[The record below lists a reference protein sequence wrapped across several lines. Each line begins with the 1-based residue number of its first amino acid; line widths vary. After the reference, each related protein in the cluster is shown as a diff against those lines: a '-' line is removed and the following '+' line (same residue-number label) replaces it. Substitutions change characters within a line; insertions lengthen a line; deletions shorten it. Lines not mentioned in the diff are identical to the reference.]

1 MIAAGAFREAT
12 TLLDQ
17 AFSTTAGRYCVG
29 LVGRPA
35 EAEELVQEAL
45 LAAYNA
51 MPRYRATS
59 TVRAW
64 YFGIVRRVCGA
75 HLRRRD
81 RRRGLAAVFLRP
93 PELVD
98 PPDLGHA
105 EDIAALQAALGR
117 LKPMH
122 REAVLMQYQVGL
134 TGAEVAQ
141 ALNIT
146 PAAAR
151 KRVSLAIA
159 SLRADLSPV
168 LSIATPHAKEN
179 RHESKP
185 VQPGVGPR
193 IVRS

>member
-1 MIAAGAFREAT
+1 
-12 TLLDQ
+12 
-17 AFSTTAGRYCVG
+17 
-29 LVGRPA
+29 
-35 EAEELVQEAL
+35 
-45 LAAYNA
+45 
-51 MPRYRATS
+51 
-59 TVRAW
+59 
-64 YFGIVRRVCGA
+64 
-75 HLRRRD
+75 
-81 RRRGLAAVFLRP
+81 
-93 PELVD
+93 
-98 PPDLGHA
+98 
-105 EDIAALQAALGR
+105 
-117 LKPMH
+117 
-122 REAVLMQYQVGL
+122 MQYQVGL

-146 PAAAR
+146 PATAR